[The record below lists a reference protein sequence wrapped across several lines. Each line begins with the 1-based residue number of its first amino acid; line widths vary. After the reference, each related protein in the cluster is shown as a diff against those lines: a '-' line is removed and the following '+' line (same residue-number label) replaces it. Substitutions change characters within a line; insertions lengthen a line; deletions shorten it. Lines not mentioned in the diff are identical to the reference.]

1 VNPPHANPRRT
12 AAIYNTL
19 RWAVTLLFAFI
30 LLTGVYYVYVDVI
43 NRATADVYIVQ
54 RGTAISAVYGT
65 VTVSSTFGLNLNAQ
79 NTGYLHLA
87 PGFGTTITSQ
97 GVMVKQNELL
107 GTVIDEA
114 GQRALAQAH
123 TDYEAALARQKLGPN
138 SLGALKSAQDQLGA
152 YLKLPRPDMVPRVQI
167 DAARNQVT
175 ALEGVVDNEKLELQR
190 QVDTTAGV
198 LKTYEDQLKRTEV
211 RSPMDG
217 ILTSQFFNDG
227 SYVLA
232 TQALFG
238 ISSPILYVSGQV
250 NEEDVGKL
258 KPGMKAEMHLY
269 AYGNTTFNA
278 TLTAVLPSPD
288 PNSSRYTVTLNMDNP
303 PDNLLLGLTGEMNII
318 LGRKENALIIPA
330 RALLVDQV
338 LLVKRGVIQQRT
350 VEVGF
355 KSLEFA
361 EITKGLNEGDQ
372 VVVADQDAFR
382 TGERVRA
389 IPINDTGTHKAAGKK

>member
-1 VNPPHANPRRT
+1 VRW
-12 AAIYNTL
+12 AAIL
-19 RWAVTLLFAFI
+19 VVAFVLI
-30 LLTGVYYVYVDVI
+30 IAGYYLYTDVI
-43 NRATADVYIVQ
+43 NRAPADVYIVQ

-65 VTVSSTFGLNLNAQ
+65 VTVSSTLTLNLNAQ
-79 NTGYLHLA
+79 NNGYMHLA

-97 GVMVKQNELL
+97 GIVLKPDELL
-107 GTVIDEA
+107 ATVVDEA
-114 GQRALAQAH
+114 GERLLTQAR
-123 TDYEAALARQKLGPN
+123 TDHEAALARQKLGPT
-138 SLGALKSAQDQLGA
+138 SLGALKSAQDQLAA
-152 YLKLPRPDMVPRVQI
+152 YERLRDPKMVAAVTLQ
-167 DAARNQVT
+167 AARNQVT
-175 ALEGVVDNEKLELQR
+175 ALQGSVDNENLELQR

-211 RSPMDG
+211 RSPDAATWLPADHC
-217 ILTSQFFNDG
+217 ILTAQYYNNN
-227 SYVLA
+227 SYVTTGL
-232 TQALFG
+232 ALFTVA
-238 ISSPILYVSGQV
+238 SPILYVSGQV

-269 AYGNTTFNA
+269 AYSGTTFEA

-288 PNSSRYTVTLNMDNP
+288 PNSSRYTVTLDMDHP

-330 RALLVDQV
+330 RGLLVDQV
-338 LLVKRGVIQQRT
+338 LVVAHGVIQQRT

-361 EITKGLNEGDQ
+361 EITKGLSEGDR

-382 TGERVRA
+382 SGERVRS
-389 IPINDTGTHKAAGKK
+389 IPINEIRKPAGKK